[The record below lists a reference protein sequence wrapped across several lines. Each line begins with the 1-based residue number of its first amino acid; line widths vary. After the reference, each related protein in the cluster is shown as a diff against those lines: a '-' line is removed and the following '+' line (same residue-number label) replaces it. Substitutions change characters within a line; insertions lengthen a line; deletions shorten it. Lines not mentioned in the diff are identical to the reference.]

1 MSEGFSTSVRL
12 PWALRLMR
20 PSRSRT
26 RTAAFALYDVPFLST
41 NIGNPR
47 SSHWLS
53 IRPSPS
59 LSIQFSKSA
68 GVGGAGGLP
77 LNDERSTDGV
87 NGAVALGRIC
97 ARKGFSES
105 NPSHDSFLFVPAM
118 PENSRPL
125 MMKSGSDD
133 EGGRF
138 NFAAVIAAV
147 ISWEV
152 IFSPLAVR
160 PPGIKRVYPFALSS
174 ARIIR
179 TLMFDSSGSVNV
191 RTHPASSDTSVV
203 TAGAMAST
211 SSVIT
216 VDPDAL
222 MTFPVR
228 DDVPYLSPSRSSPA
242 GRSGIVEELPL
253 AILRKA
259 SLTRRSPEAARA
271 VFENSPEF
279 ANAFAVALA
288 RDATTR

>member
-1 MSEGFSTSVRL
+1 
-12 PWALRLMR
+12 MR

-77 LNDERSTDGV
+77 LNDDRSTVGV

-105 NPSHDSFLFVPAM
+105 KPSHDSFLSVPAM

-133 EGGRF
+133 EGRF
-138 NFAAVIAAV
+138 NFAAL
-147 ISWEV
+147 ISSEV
-152 IFSPLAVR
+152 MFSPLAVR
-160 PPGIKRVYPFALSS
+160 PPGIKRVYTFAITS
-174 ARIIR
+174 ARMIR
-179 TLMFDSSGSVNV
+179 TLMFDRSGSVNV

>member
-1 MSEGFSTSVRL
+1 
-12 PWALRLMR
+12 MR

-77 LNDERSTDGV
+77 LNDDRSTVGV
-87 NGAVALGRIC
+87 TGAVALGRIC

-125 MMKSGSDD
+125 MMKSSDD
-133 EGGRF
+133 EGCF
-138 NFAAVIAAV
+138 NFAAL

-152 IFSPLAVR
+152 MFSPLAVR
-160 PPGIKRVYPFALSS
+160 PPGIKREIGLVGLFALLSS

-179 TLMFDSSGSVNV
+179 TLMFDRSGSVNV

-203 TAGAMAST
+203 TAGAMALT